1 MDSDQKPDQAEP
13 EPAPVPPG
21 DGIRR
26 ADSVLDLPDDPN
38 RFPYATWSPWIAFGG
53 AVSALILGLML
64 ALPILWAAGGDD
76 YDNLSWGVKAA
87 VQLCTALG
95 FLAVPFLFAKQMPG
109 GVNWRQAAGRLGFH
123 RFKVGTAAKWIG
135 IGFVAYI
142 AFAFVF
148 SRLGLRQ
155 RSWILGH
162 HLFRPRPCAGRWQV
176 RLLSGER
183 INIAD
188 RGSRLRVELAEHEQA
203 GGGLEDFITRW
214 RETSRWPAMIAV
226 TGTSSF
232 LPVRVCGMPGAA
244 MTSSGTCR
252 GDSLVLIADRMVST
266 SSSSRCRPGARVT
279 NSGIQ

>member
-13 EPAPVPPG
+13 EPAPVPPE

-142 AFAFVF
+142 AFAIVF
-148 SRLGLRQ
+148 SLVFGAPEQDDIAGELGPIWSQILLIVILAPLSEEVCFRGMLFGGFRTRLPLWAAAIGAGLV
-155 RSWILGH
+155 
-162 HLFRPRPCAGRWQV
+162 F
-176 RLLSGER
+176 
-183 INIAD
+183 
-188 RGSRLRVELAEHEQA
+188 
-203 GGGLEDFITRW
+203 GGLHYSTGITAVPQLMVLGAIFAVVY
-214 RETSRWPAMIAV
+214 EKSGSLWPAIIFHLINNAYALAV
-226 TGTSSF
+226 
-232 LPVRVCGMPGAA
+232 L
-244 MTSSGTCR
+244 
-252 GDSLVLIADRMVST
+252 
-266 SSSSRCRPGARVT
+266 
-279 NSGIQ
+279 NS